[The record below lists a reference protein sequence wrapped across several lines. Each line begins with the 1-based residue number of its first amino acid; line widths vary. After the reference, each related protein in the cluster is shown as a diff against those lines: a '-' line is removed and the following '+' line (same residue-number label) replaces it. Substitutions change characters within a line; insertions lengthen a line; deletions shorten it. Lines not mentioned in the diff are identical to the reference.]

1 MILWSDRMLSSRV
14 AYRSDRY
21 VHSSA
26 SQHKNDIYYYKHIR
40 PVSVHDLRQPITST
54 ESVLQAHWLT
64 DADEINKLRVHI
76 VLFAEKRWPCA
87 QEC

>member
-1 MILWSDRMLSSRV
+1 M
-14 AYRSDRY
+14 
-21 VHSSA
+21 
-26 SQHKNDIYYYKHIR
+26 
-40 PVSVHDLRQPITST
+40 HDLRQPITST

-87 QEC
+87 QERWMKLLCADRRCLVCDLCVEVRTKKRAS